1 MPGLVPDRGDQ
12 RDQRVVGDQRPRL
25 EADAPHHALH
35 HLPVVGAI
43 DAGHPQGDGR
53 RRQQAIADDAV
64 HHRVQGLL
72 DLELPRRLQVGA
84 AGARLV
90 EDAAFEVG
98 EQAHRLG
105 AARVETDH
113 VRRVG
118 VGAHGS
124 GATIQSERCVSG
136 RRPDEPEWAPCSRS
150 SCSPPR
156 PEPAPPPPRS
166 AAPPPRRPR
175 RSAAQNS
182 QEIRALWVLRGSLT
196 RPDRIDRLVTA
207 AARSGFNTLLLQ
219 VRGRGDAYYDSAIEP
234 RGTGVAGTFD
244 PLAYAIAAAGKS
256 GPARARL
263 VQHQPGGEH
272 GDAADEPHP
281 RRQRAPGVADGAAA
295 DRGRPGEARAA
306 SSALRAAA
314 GRVDAA
320 QRRGRRR
327 PVRLA
332 GDAGRRPVRRARR
345 QRHRHALPRVG
356 RPSRLH
362 PLSVEPVRPQP
373 GVAARLP
380 RVDAARARPRPI
392 GGVSTIGCVAI
403 RWSMPTRSPSAGRR
417 SGGCGWP
424 ISWPASAAR
433 SIGPGPTR
441 SSRPR

>member
-1 MPGLVPDRGDQ
+1 MLALVLLGTAPGVRSPAAAQRGS
-12 RDQRVVGDQRPRL
+12 
-25 EADAPHHALH
+25 A
-35 HLPVVGAI
+35 
-43 DAGHPQGDGR
+43 
-53 RRQQAIADDAV
+53 
-64 HHRVQGLL
+64 
-72 DLELPRRLQVGA
+72 
-84 AGARLV
+84 
-90 EDAAFEVG
+90 
-98 EQAHRLG
+98 
-105 AARVETDH
+105 
-113 VRRVG
+113 
-118 VGAHGS
+118 
-124 GATIQSERCVSG
+124 
-136 RRPDEPEWAPCSRS
+136 
-150 SCSPPR
+150 
-156 PEPAPPPPRS
+156 
-166 AAPPPRRPR
+166 AAPPAPVR
-175 RSAAQNS
+175 S
-182 QEIRALWVLRGSLT
+182 QEIRGAVGPARIADAA
-196 RPDRIDRLVTA
+196 RPDRSPRHRRRPQRLQHA
-207 AARSGFNTLLLQ
+207 AAPGARPRRRLLRQRHRAARHRRRRHVRSARLRDRGGRQ
-219 VRGRGDAYYDSAIEP
+219 VR
-234 RGTGVAGTFD
+234 
-244 PLAYAIAAAGKS
+244 
-256 GPARARL
+256 PARARL

-306 SSALRAAA
+306 PSALRAAA

-320 QRRGRRR
+320 QRRGRRG

-392 GGVSTIGCVAI
+392 GGVSTIGCGAI